1 MINTAGNRNVEALPV
16 KIFRA
21 TVVTLALLLGFYAVG
36 CGGNDKKNPTGP
48 TTPADVTIN
57 IVGQNGSNSYSPSP
71 DTVSVGQTVA
81 WHNNDSMT
89 HTATS
94 VSGTAIGTGGIAPGA
109 TSAPK
114 AMNTMGTFNYHCT
127 IHPTMTGVLVVQ

>member
-1 MINTAGNRNVEALPV
+1 MNVLRIA
-16 KIFRA
+16 
-21 TVVTLALLLGFYAVG
+21 VVTLALTLGLYAVG
-36 CGGNDKKNPTGP
+36 CGSNDKKNPVGP

-57 IVGQNGSNSYSPSP
+57 IVGNNGSNSYSPSP
-71 DTVSVGQTVA
+71 DTISVGQTVA

-109 TSAPK
+109 TSAPV
-114 AMNTMGTFNYHCT
+114 AMNTGGTFNYHCT